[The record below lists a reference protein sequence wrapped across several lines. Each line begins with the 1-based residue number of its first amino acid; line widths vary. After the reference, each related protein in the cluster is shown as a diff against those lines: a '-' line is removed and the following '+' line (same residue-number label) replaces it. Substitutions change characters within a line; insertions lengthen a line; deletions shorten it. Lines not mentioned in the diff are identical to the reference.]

1 MNLKQFFCAFFCT
14 FCLFIGTVAAQS
26 GGGITLSLK
35 DVSLQEAMQ
44 RVQKVSDYT
53 FFYDVNQIDIS
64 QKVSFSVKKA
74 NIQTAVSKMLDKT
87 AISFEIKGK
96 QIILKRGIGKT
107 PKGTGLSR
115 KITGI
120 VVDDLGAPVIGAT
133 VIVQGTVNG
142 VLTDIDG
149 KYAIEAKKNQ
159 VLEYR
164 FVGYKGVEK
173 TVGDDD
179 RINVTLA
186 ESNVNLDDVVV
197 IGYGSQKKESVVASI
212 NSIKPADIAVPTR
225 SLSNSIAGRVAG
237 VVAIQRSGEPG
248 NDDASFWI
256 RGQSSYMGGT
266 NPLILVD
273 GVPRDMNDID
283 VDEIETFTVLKDA
296 AATAVYGAEGANG
309 VVLIRGEKRCV
320 SKFGRS
326 ENI

>member
-1 MNLKQFFCAFFCT
+1 M
-14 FCLFIGTVAAQS
+14 
-26 GGGITLSLK
+26 
-35 DVSLQEAMQ
+35 
-44 RVQKVSDYT
+44 
-53 FFYDVNQIDIS
+53 
-64 QKVSFSVKKA
+64 
-74 NIQTAVSKMLDKT
+74 
-87 AISFEIKGK
+87 
-96 QIILKRGIGKT
+96 
-107 PKGTGLSR
+107 
-115 KITGI
+115 
-120 VVDDLGAPVIGAT
+120 
-133 VIVQGTVNG
+133 
-142 VLTDIDG
+142 
-149 KYAIEAKKNQ
+149 
-159 VLEYR
+159 
-164 FVGYKGVEK
+164 
-173 TVGDDD
+173 
-179 RINVTLA
+179 TLA

-309 VVLIRGEKRCV
+309 VVLITSKRGIAQKTRVDINAQFSIITPTRLPELMD
-320 SKFGRS
+320 SYNFLNMFTEAEWNDAGNPGRFW
-326 ENI
+326 IL